1 MMLTTVRGTYE
12 NGRVILEEPLPT
24 PYAKVIVTVLE
35 EEKPDEKKVPEK
47 PRRQFGIMKGSI
59 TLPDD
64 FNDPL
69 DELSDYM

>member
-12 NGRVILEEPLPT
+12 NGKVILDEPLPT

-35 EEKPDEKKVPEK
+35 EEKIDEEKAPKK
-47 PRRQFGIMKGSI
+47 PRRQFGIMKGSV

-64 FNDPL
+64 FNEPL
-69 DELSDYM
+69 DDLKNYM